1 MYSYHYVEMSSSRR
15 RGNYTFCVE
24 MYSYLDVEVDIHF
37 FVKSSTRKDGE
48 YILVMNDRYD

>member
-48 YILVMNDRYD
+48 YILVMNDR